1 VPEDASYVIRSG
13 AAARDR
19 LELIARLFWPTT
31 ETFLA
36 DVGALDVARFVDVGC
51 GIGDVTCR
59 LDARGVHAI
68 GIDVNAEVVELA
80 TERAS
85 SLGARATFHVG
96 GLAELATHADL
107 VDADAVYA
115 RCVLTHQHD
124 PAAGLAEMLAVA
136 RPGGLVLVED
146 VEVAAVWSSPPND
159 ALRRH
164 LALYV
169 AAAHGLGARPDF
181 ACEIA
186 PTLGALGATDIHVD
200 VLQPVLR
207 APADLQAHACTM
219 EAIAQPVLAQ
229 GLATADEIETLVAQL
244 DDFATTP
251 GVVATLPRVVQVSA
265 RAPLR

>member
-1 VPEDASYVIRSG
+1 MPEDASYVIRSG
-13 AAARDR
+13 AGARER

-36 DVGALDVARFVDVGC
+36 GVGALDAARFVDVGC

-59 LDARGVHAI
+59 VGAGGAHAI

-80 TERAS
+80 TERAAT
-85 SLGARATFHVG
+85 LGAQATFHVG
-96 GLAELATHADL
+96 GLTELGTHDDL
-107 VDADAVYA
+107 ADADVVYA

-124 PAAGLAEMLAVA
+124 PASGLAEMVAVA
-136 RPGGLVLVED
+136 RPGGLILVED
-146 VEVAAVWSSPPND
+146 VEVAAIWSSPPND

-164 LALYV
+164 VELYV
-169 AAAHGLGARPDF
+169 AAARGLGARPDF

-200 VLQPVLR
+200 VIEPVLR
-207 APADLQAHACTM
+207 EPADLQAHACTM

-229 GLATADEIETLVAQL
+229 GLATAEEIETLVAQL
-244 DDFATTP
+244 DEFATTP
-251 GVVATLPRVVQVSA
+251 GVVATLPRIAQVSA
-265 RAPLR
+265 RAPVR

>member
-13 AAARDR
+13 AGARER

-31 ETFLA
+31 ETFLD
-36 DVGALDVARFVDVGC
+36 DVGALDVTRFVDVGC
-51 GIGDVTCR
+51 GSGAVTCR
-59 LDARGVHAI
+59 LGDRGVHAI

-80 TERAS
+80 TERAAS
-85 SLGARATFHVG
+85 RGARATFHVG
-96 GLAELATHADL
+96 GVAELADHADL
-107 VDADAVYA
+107 ADADAVYA

-124 PAAGLAEMLAVA
+124 PAAGLAEMVAVT

-159 ALRRH
+159 ALKRH
-164 LALYV
+164 LELYV
-169 AAAHGLGARPDF
+169 AAAPGLGARPDV
-181 ACEIA
+181 ASENA
-186 PTLGALGATDIHVD
+186 PTLAALGATDIHLD

-207 APADLQAHACTM
+207 TPADIRAHACTM

-244 DDFATTP
+244 DEFATTP
-251 GVVATLPRVVQVSA
+251 GAVATLPRLVQVSA
-265 RAPLR
+265 RAPAR